1 MSLVTK
7 IRQSN
12 ITARLALML
21 GSLGIVAM
29 IGFGAVSAQIGSSSG
44 TGYGSGTATDVAAAD
59 TFESDVLAYNNTFT
73 QQIQG
78 LETTALNQLKSTSST
93 ADFEA
98 FNTEYN
104 TATATYFNTT
114 SNAFDTFRTEVQS
127 YANSATSKDR
137 FIDEFNNAK
146 ANYLNSL
153 QAAKNQLADSLGQM
167 GSEANVI
174 KDQFI
179 DGFNTDSAALSNNL
193 EQAKNDFAA
202 VLG

>member
-1 MSLVTK
+1 MSIVTK
-7 IRQSN
+7 IQRSN
-12 ITARLALML
+12 LAARVALLL

-29 IGFGAVSAQIGSSSG
+29 IGFGAVSAQTGSSGG

-73 QQIQG
+73 QQVQV
-78 LETTALNQLKSTSST
+78 LETTALAQLQSTSST
-93 ADFEA
+93 TDFSS
-98 FNTEYN
+98 FNAEFN
-104 TATATYFNTT
+104 TATDTYLNTT
-114 SNAFDTFRTEVQS
+114 SNAFDTFRAQVLS
-127 YANSATSKDR
+127 YANTATSKDQ

-153 QAAKNQLADSLGQM
+153 EAAKNQLADSLGQL
-167 GSEANVI
+167 GSQANVI

-179 DGFNTDSAALSNNL
+179 DGYNTDSAALSNNL

-202 VLG
+202 ILG